1 MRASHRTGSGSPP
14 QPSRHPSGAPGHDPA
29 VVGWR
34 RSAAAL
40 TGAALLTAGTAV
52 WLAGTG
58 NPPKALRFSPT
69 QRNLPFQQFLKDPS
83 FEIAEDGLVRVDA
96 VRFSQAHADDLSLFT
111 LDAQPS

>member
-1 MRASHRTGSGSPP
+1 MSCLVMPNGTIECWVMSCRVFQRRAEH
-14 QPSRHPSGAPGHDPA
+14 AF
-29 VVGWR
+29 
-34 RSAAAL
+34 L
-40 TGAALLTAGTAV
+40 I